1 MRERLPALLACALA
15 LSVVGCGGGG
25 TRSADVAQVRSV
37 VTQFATA
44 DDAHAC
50 ALLSPDALVHVYGGF
65 RKSVGAARASCVR
78 RSAGFKGEPVKITQ
92 VAVIDATTAH
102 AIALNPAGDVTYTVT
117 LRRFG
122 PAWRIDGITQSKTE
136 Q

>member
-1 MRERLPALLACALA
+1 MRERLPALLACAVALA
-15 LSVVGCGGGG
+15 LAGCGGGG
-25 TRSADVAQVRSV
+25 KTSADVAQIRSV

-50 ALLSPDALVHVYGGF
+50 ALLSPDALVHLYGF
-65 RKSVGAARASCVR
+65 RKPVDAARASCVR
-78 RSAGFKGEPVKITQ
+78 RSAEFRGEPVKITQ